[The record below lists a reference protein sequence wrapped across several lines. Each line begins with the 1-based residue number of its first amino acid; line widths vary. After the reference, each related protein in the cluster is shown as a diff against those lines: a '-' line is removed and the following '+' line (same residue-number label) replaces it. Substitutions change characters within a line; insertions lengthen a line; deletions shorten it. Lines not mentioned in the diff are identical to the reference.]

1 MKYLLVGR
9 TGRGKDYL
17 KKKLMENKRCPF
29 AFAKTYTTRKKRTP
43 DESTYNFISRE
54 ETEEIVDKVAVTEIR
69 NGDEPD
75 LYFARGEDVLE
86 NDAIIVDP
94 RGVNEI
100 LKKYPEETFVIIY
113 ITANAEKAKEMA
125 VKRANDN
132 VESGIIFEKRSKD
145 ENDEFAEF
153 EMLLNHQGYF
163 KGYNNVAMV
172 VQVINDY
179 REETMEHAMNNI
191 VEIQQ
196 QSKMG
201 NTILCV

>member
-1 MKYLLVGR
+1 MLLIVGR
-9 TGRGKDYL
+9 TGSGKDYL
-17 KKKLMENKRCPF
+17 KKLLQDKGIS
-29 AFAKTYTTRKKRTP
+29 FAKTYTTRKKRFP
-43 DESTYNFISRE
+43 GEDTYNFVSKE
-54 ETEEIVDKVAVTEIR
+54 KAETIENKVAITEIR

-75 LYFARGEDVLE
+75 LYFARGEDVLK

-125 VKRANDN
+125 VKRANNDA
-132 VESGIIFEKRSKD
+132 EAGIIFKKRSKD

-153 EMLLNHQGYF
+153 EMLLKHQGYF
-163 KGYNNVAMV
+163 EEYNNVAMIA
-172 VQVINDY
+172 QVTNDY
-179 REETMEHAMNNI
+179 CEETMKQVANNI